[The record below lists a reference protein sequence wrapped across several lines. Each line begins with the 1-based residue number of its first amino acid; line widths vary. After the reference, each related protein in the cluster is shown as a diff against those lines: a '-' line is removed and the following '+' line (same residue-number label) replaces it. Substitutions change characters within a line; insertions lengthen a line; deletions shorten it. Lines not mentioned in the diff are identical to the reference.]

1 MSQRVSFMDVFKLKD
16 RDLSRQEGLEL
27 FEDDNLFFDT
37 LKAANEVRKDL
48 CGDTVTYIINANI
61 NFTNV
66 CSLNC
71 GFCAFKTSPKS
82 ADAYFMTP
90 KEVGKNALEARMAGA
105 MEICLQGGLR
115 KEVDTHLQI
124 EMIQSIHRETAPY
137 GGISI
142 HGFSPM
148 EIHGAAENAGL
159 DLKTAVT
166 MLKEAGLDT
175 IPGTAAEILVDDV
188 RKNLCPGKLK
198 ADEWEKVIRTIHKAG
213 IRTTSTIMYGHIEDN
228 SDRIDHIFRLK
239 RIQKD
244 TGGFTEFIPLT
255 YLHENTP
262 LYKKGIVKS
271 GATGLD
277 DMRMYAVPRLI
288 FKELLP
294 NIQVSWVKLGAK
306 FCQVGL
312 NAGANDFGGTLMA
325 DTISNAAGS
334 NYGSNMPEQKIKEC
348 ISQIGRIPQL
358 RTTTYTFVDGAQTKP
373 IVQA

>member
-1 MSQRVSFMDVFKLKD
+1 MDIFKLKD
-16 RDLSRQEGLEL
+16 KDLSRQECLEL
-27 FEDDNLFFDT
+27 FENDDLFFDT
-37 LKAANEVRKDL
+37 LKAANEVRKEI
-48 CGDTVTYIINANI
+48 CGDVVTYIINANI

-71 GFCAFKTSPKS
+71 GFCAFKTSPTS
-82 ADAYFMTP
+82 DNAYFMTP

-115 KEVDTHLQI
+115 KDVDTHLQI
-124 EMIQSIHRETAPY
+124 EMIQSIHRETAPF
-137 GGISI
+137 GGISV

-148 EIHGAAENAGL
+148 EIHAAAENAGL
-159 DLKTAVT
+159 DLKTAVE

-198 ADEWEKVIRTIHKAG
+198 ADEWEQVIRTIHKAG

-228 SDRIDHIFRLK
+228 SDRVDHIFRLK

-271 GATGLD
+271 GASGLD

-358 RTTTYTFVDGAQTKP
+358 RTTTYAHVDGSQVKP
-373 IVQA
+373 SIQA

>member
-1 MSQRVSFMDVFKLKD
+1 MSQRVSFMDVLTLKD
-16 RDLSRQEGLEL
+16 KDISRQEALEL
-27 FEDDNLFFDT
+27 FENDDLFFDT

-48 CGDTVTYIINANI
+48 CGDVVTYIINANI

-71 GFCAFKTSPKS
+71 GFCAFRASPKS

-148 EIHGAAENAGL
+148 EIYGAAENAGL

-188 RKNLCPGKLK
+188 RKNLCPGKMK
-198 ADEWEKVIRTIHKAG
+198 ADEWENVIRTIHKAG

-228 SDRIDHIFRLK
+228 KDRIDHIFRLK

-262 LYKKGIVKS
+262 LYKKGLVKS

-294 NIQVSWVKLGAK
+294 NIQVSWVKLGSK

-325 DTISNAAGS
+325 DTISSAAGS

-348 ISQIGRIPQL
+348 ISQIGRKPQL
-358 RTTTYTFVDGAQTKP
+358 RTTTYVHVDGTQTKP
-373 IVQA
+373 IVQV

>member
-16 RDLSRQEGLEL
+16 KNLSRQECLEL
-27 FEDDNLFFDT
+27 FENDDLFFDT
-37 LKAANEVRKDL
+37 LKAANEVRKEI
-48 CGDTVTYIINANI
+48 CGDVVTYIINANI

-71 GFCAFKTSPKS
+71 GFCAFKTFPTS
-82 ADAYFMTP
+82 DNAYFMTP
-90 KEVGKNALEARMAGA
+90 EEVGKKALAARLAGA
-105 MEICLQGGLR
+105 MEICIQGGLR

-124 EMIQSIHRETAPY
+124 EMIQNIHRETAPY

-148 EIHGAAENAGL
+148 EISAAAENAGL
-159 DLKTAVT
+159 DLKTAVE
-166 MLKEAGLDT
+166 MLKEAGLGT

-188 RKNLCPGKLK
+188 RKNLCPGKMK
-198 ADEWEKVIRTIHKAG
+198 ADEWEKIIRTIHKAG
-213 IRTTSTIMYGHIEDN
+213 IQTTSTIMYGHIEDN
-228 SDRIDHIFRLK
+228 HDRIDHLFRLK
-239 RIQKD
+239 RIQED

-262 LYKKGIVKS
+262 LYRKGIVKS
-271 GATGLD
+271 GASGLD
-277 DMRMYAVPRLI
+277 DLRMYAVPRLI
-288 FKELLP
+288 FKEKLP

-312 NAGANDFGGTLMA
+312 SAGANDFGGTLME

-334 NYGSNMPEQKIKEC
+334 KYGSNMTEQKINEC
-348 ISQIGRIPQL
+348 ISQIGRKPQL
-358 RTTTYTFVDGAQTKP
+358 RTTTYAHVDSSQAKP
-373 IVQA
+373 SIQA